1 MEITVSQEQ
10 GRVPITVFEVSGFI
24 NLGTSSQL
32 EQNARQAYE
41 QEMRYLLIDLSG
53 VESMSSA
60 GLRSVLVISKMLV
73 SDRAEQST
81 DEGGLESK
89 AVKSPYLK
97 LLNPQP
103 GIKRVLNIAGF
114 DKFVDIYEDKN
125 QAVNS
130 F

>member
-24 NLGTSSQL
+24 NLGTASLL
-32 EQNARQAYE
+32 EQKASQAYE
-41 QEMRYLLIDLSG
+41 GGMRYLLMDLSG
-53 VESMSSA
+53 VDSMSSA
-60 GLRSVLVISKMLV
+60 GLRSVLVISKMLA
-73 SDRAEQST
+73 SDSADQST
-81 DEGGLESK
+81 DKGALENK
-89 AVKSPYLK
+89 TVKSPYLK

-103 GIKRVLNIAGF
+103 GIQRVLNIAGF

-125 QAVNS
+125 QAINS